1 LEILIAFSIMALSL
15 GILLRIFSGGVN
27 TAMVAE
33 DYNVALQIAESMMAK
48 IGEEIPLQP
57 TEVDGVAF
65 DKYAWAVTVE
75 PFEFNPDNTDQT
87 AQKARLFKIT
97 VSIAWGEQQGSERR
111 IDLKT
116 LKLGVKPL

>member
-15 GILLRIFSGGVN
+15 GILLRIFSGGVT

-33 DYNVALQIAESMMAK
+33 DYNVAVQIAESMMAK
-48 IGEEIPLQP
+48 IGEEVPLQP
-57 TEVDGVAF
+57 TKVDGVAF
-65 DKYAWAVTVE
+65 DKYAWAVTIE
-75 PFEFNPDNTDQT
+75 PFEFNPDNTDQAT
-87 AQKARLFKIT
+87 LKARLFKIT
-97 VSIAWGEQQGSERR
+97 VSVAWGEQQGRERR